1 MDKEYI
7 KNVVS
12 SLQERNRK
20 TSLEPDYVLL
30 DDIKQYAVNDCTE
43 TLRDMCR
50 NGEIEYHRTIN
61 SVGFSLKGGKG

>member
-30 DDIKQYAVNDCTE
+30 DDINQYAVNDCTE

>member
-43 TLRDMCR
+43 TLRDMCG